1 MVPTNTMMGCLL
13 VHLACLLYAAQW
25 ACAWQLSL
33 PQIQPI
39 TTALRQYSPRSTTTL
54 KASQQNQPLE
64 FFQKKDKKDTFRSV
78 EDFDQD
84 LAAEIQ
90 EALLS
95 VNDDGMIGSTAESPP
110 NEQPTISAAAADSKH
125 TSSDA
130 TPIIIRPP
138 IQNKVPKMDTTP
150 AHTSLARV
158 MANQLN
164 IDLSSVT
171 PSNGAKITASDVE
184 YHAWKLSQPP
194 STPEALA
201 RAHQLGLDLNT
212 LYDDE
217 DRDYVMQVS
226 DVQLYEENIRSLKV
240 VSQKRIGVSNV
251 NSKQRQRT
259 KKLSALDERME
270 KRMEFIAK
278 KLGNVAGG
286 IAKQVRTNDF
296 KVVLNGIKKKK
307 DAPEIKSVQ
316 DFDAALAIEIQEALL
331 CADSNNES
339 NGHQIGSAKSPQ
351 SINDADLDS
360 DADPNADAE
369 PTPEIKSVHDF
380 DAALAIEIQE
390 DLICADSNNE
400 SNSHTQNI
408 ESDKSPQYYIDADA
422 NDELETGQSI
432 SDVDADADNE
442 LETIHTSMT
451 VADIKGQLRTHGM
464 KVSGNKS
471 ELAKRLCTLKR
482 LQSMTVEQLKQE
494 LRNQDLKIGGKK
506 AELVERL
513 LDAKENEKKA
523 ERSLFFVDLQ

>member
-316 DFDAALAIEIQEALL
+316 DFDAALAIEIQE
-331 CADSNNES
+331 
-339 NGHQIGSAKSPQ
+339 
-351 SINDADLDS
+351 
-360 DADPNADAE
+360 
-369 PTPEIKSVHDF
+369 
-380 DAALAIEIQE
+380 